1 MNENIRKFLE
11 KLAKDEELQAKLAKI
26 RDPEEAYK
34 LAGSV
39 QDGFTKEEFIA
50 EMKKIYAEITKDLS
64 EEDVAKLA
72 GGITGQE
79 IASYIF
85 TSVATATAAASLS
98 VFSVGA
104 AIAAT

>member
-39 QDGFTKEEFIA
+39 QDGFTKEEFTA
-50 EMKKIYAEITKDLS
+50 EMQKLYEEVTKDLS
-64 EEDVAKLA
+64 EEDLAKLA
-72 GGITGQE
+72 GGISKTE
-79 IASYIF
+79 ILGLTVIGSMSGIGLGIG
-85 TSVATATAAASLS
+85 AASMGM
-98 VFSVGA
+98 VP
-104 AIAAT
+104 